1 MRKRV
6 FEPVGVGVA
15 LGALIAALLGQR
27 HNAVRLIFALIL
39 LAPFTLGAPE
49 ALRRAAGRLTSRSE
63 VDFNIAT
70 AIPVTV
76 LFGHFVLPYFAPLL
90 VQNLGQIQRFFPV
103 YDFTVD
109 EIRDWLDAAVMLT
122 LARCAC
128 VYFSSKGDRLSFFLT
143 ELLSGGAILTAMLLS
158 LNTPDA
164 AKYCMYASVIP
175 VVASFFVFPRRSR
188 DSDEKTPPLRR
199 AFQWLRDVP
208 IALLRLLLFPL
219 LAAAGTWLC
228 GLVPA
233 SASIPPFFPEGLSLP
248 VLIGFALCELPRSPF
263 RRDGEGFPGWT
274 ALAALIV
281 ALAAAG
287 YSLFAA
293 PTTHA
298 VVDVPLYQ
306 KLVAAKAELMVL
318 LAMAAGLILYAKPNV
333 RSILTIALLLL
344 GAFSPIA
351 SPILAGALN
360 HSTLLWGALAAL
372 AAALLSALL
381 YIPEAQR
388 QLRLARIRKTRR
400 AASR

>member
-15 LGALIAALLGQR
+15 LGALIAAFLGQR
-27 HNAVRLIFALIL
+27 LNAVRLIFALIL

-49 ALRRAAGRLTSRSE
+49 ALRHAAGRLPSRGE
-63 VDFNIAT
+63 VYANFAAT
-70 AIPVTV
+70 IIVTGISGI
-76 LFGHFVLPYFAPLL
+76 LILSYFAPVL
-90 VQNLGQIQRFFPV
+90 VQNITQIQRFFPV
-103 YDFTVD
+103 YDFTLT
-109 EIRDWLDAAVMLT
+109 EIKSWLAAAMLLT
-122 LARCAC
+122 VTRCASA
-128 VYFSSKGDRLSFFLT
+128 YFSAVRNRLSFFMT
-143 ELLSGGAILTAMLLS
+143 ELLSGSAILTAMLLS

-175 VVASFFVFPRRSR
+175 MIASFFAFFRRSP
-188 DSDEKTPPLRR
+188 DSDEKKVPLRR
-199 AFQWLRDVP
+199 GFQWLRDVP

-263 RRDGEGFPGWT
+263 RRDGEGFAGWT

-281 ALAAAG
+281 ALAATG

-318 LAMAAGLILYAKPNV
+318 LAMAAGLILYGKPNV
-333 RSILTIALLLL
+333 RSILTIALLFL

>member
-6 FEPVGVGVA
+6 FEPVGIGVA
-15 LGALIAALLGQR
+15 LAALIAAFLGQR
-27 HNAVRLIFALIL
+27 HNALRLIFALVVM
-39 LAPFTLGAPE
+39 APFTLGAPE
-49 ALRRAAGRLTSRSE
+49 ALRRTAGRLTSRLE
-63 VDFNIAT
+63 VDFNMVT
-70 AIPVTV
+70 ALAVTFI
-76 LFGHFVLPYFAPLL
+76 FGKFILPDFAPLL

-103 YDFTVD
+103 HEFTAD
-109 EIRDWLDAAVMLT
+109 EIRHWLTAAALLT
-122 LARCAC
+122 FTRCAC
-128 VYFSSKGDRLSFFLT
+128 VYFSSEGDRLSFFLT

-164 AKYCMYASVIP
+164 AKYCKNASVIP
-175 VVASFFVFPRRSR
+175 TVASCIVIDRRTPN
-188 DSDEKTPPLRR
+188 SDEKLVSLRR
-199 AFQWLRDVP
+199 IFQWLRDVP

-219 LAAAGTWLC
+219 LAAAGMQLC
-228 GLVPA
+228 GRIP
-233 SASIPPFFPEGLSLP
+233 SSSSIPALFPAGMSLP
-248 VLIGFALCELPRSPF
+248 VLIGYALCELPRSPF
-263 RRDGEGFPGWT
+263 RRDGEGFAGWT
-274 ALAALIV
+274 ALAATVV

-306 KLVAAKAELMVL
+306 KLIAAKVELMVL
-318 LAMAAGLILYAKPNV
+318 LAMATGLILYAKPNV

-372 AAALLSALL
+372 AAALLSAAL

-388 QLRLARIRKTRR
+388 QLRLARIRKMRR

>member
-49 ALRRAAGRLTSRSE
+49 ALRRAAGRLPSRGD
-63 VDFNIAT
+63 VFANFAAT
-70 AIPVTV
+70 MIVTGISGI
-76 LFGHFVLPYFAPLL
+76 LILSYFAPVL
-90 VQNLGQIQRFFPV
+90 VHNISQIQRFFPV
-103 YDFTVD
+103 YDFTLT
-109 EIRDWLDAAVMLT
+109 EIKSWLAAAMLLT
-122 LARCAC
+122 VTRCASA
-128 VYFSSKGDRLSFFLT
+128 YFSAVRNRLSFLIT

-164 AKYCMYASVIP
+164 AEYCTYASFLSMLVSCR
-175 VVASFFVFPRRSR
+175 VLAR
-188 DSDEKTPPLRR
+188 DPEPGTKLSSLRR

-263 RRDGEGFPGWT
+263 RRDGEGFAGWT

-281 ALAAAG
+281 ALVAAG
-287 YSLFAA
+287 YSLFAPA
-293 PTTHA
+293 TTHA

-333 RSILTIALLLL
+333 RSILTIALLLF

-400 AASR
+400 AAIR